1 VNYANDRESLRS
13 SFCEVGDGDGFDI
26 LRRESMQIKRVGY
39 LDLDRFGEWIV
50 VWFVDDDSWFVVR
63 GSWFDNIIEFQLL
76 ASIATN
82 HEPRTINYFPF
93 AC

>member
-1 VNYANDRESLRS
+1 MNYANDRESLRS
-13 SFCEVGDGDGFDI
+13 SFCEVGDGDRLDV
-26 LRRESMQIKRVGY
+26 LRREGMQIKRVGY
-39 LDLDRFGEWIV
+39 LDLDRFGKWIV
-50 VWFVDDDSWFVVR
+50 VWFFDGVR